1 MNNAINYPY
10 ASGVYQGFIKSLSY
24 NPYIPGMETID
35 RAKFEAFI
43 ESELE
48 RMNKNIQEYSQQST

>member
-1 MNNAINYPY
+1 MNKVTNYPY
-10 ASGVYQGFIKSLSY
+10 ASGIYQGFIKSLSY
-24 NPYIPGMETID
+24 NPYIPGMEVID